1 MAKAA
6 SKPKKIPAKMPAKS
20 KSSAAAKAA
29 PPARKAL
36 AKSAPKP
43 VAKAAA
49 KASGKP
55 AAKPLAK
62 ALTKAA
68 PPKVAAK
75 PAPKKAAPAKAAPVA
90 VKAGKWVF
98 TFGDGKAE
106 GRSEMRDL
114 LGGKGAN
121 LAEMANLG
129 LPVPPGFTIPTSVC
143 TYFYA
148 HDKSYP
154 KELQSQVEKAL
165 DYVGKLTGKIFGDAR
180 NPLLVSVRSGAR
192 ASMPGMMDTVLNLGL
207 NDQTVEALAE
217 LSGDRRFAYD
227 SYRRFITMYSDV
239 VLGFEHH
246 HFEEILD
253 TFKDSQGYTLDTDL
267 SADDWVELVGKY
279 KDAVAR
285 ETGKDFPQDP
295 HDQLWGAIGAVFSSW
310 MNARAVTYRKLH
322 DIPESWGTAVNVQAM
337 VFGNMGETSAT
348 GVAFTRNPSTGESK
362 LYGEFLINAQGEDVV
377 AGIRTPQDITEDA
390 RKESGS
396 DKASMESAMPEAFKE
411 LTRIYTLLE
420 KHYRDMQDME
430 FTVEQGKLWMLQTR
444 GGKRTAKAAL
454 RIAVELAN
462 EGLISKQEAVTRIDP
477 ASLDQ
482 LLHPTI
488 DPNAKRDVIA
498 TGLPASPGAASG
510 EIVFSSDEAAKLQ
523 SDGRKVILVRIE
535 TSPED
540 IHGMHAAEGILTTR
554 GGMTSHAAVVA
565 RGMGKP
571 CVSGC
576 GTIRVDYGRGTMS
589 IGSRTF
595 KTGDVITIDGSL
607 GQVLA
612 GRMPMIEPELSGE
625 FGTLMNWADQVR
637 KIGVRVNGDT
647 PDDARTA
654 IKFGA
659 EGIGLC
665 RTEHMFFE
673 ETRIR
678 TVREMILSEDEQ
690 SRRAALAKLLPMQ
703 RADFVELFEIMKG
716 LPVTIRLLDPPLH
729 EFLPHTHAEVEEVA
743 RAMNTDPRRLADRA
757 RELSEFNPML
767 GFRGC
772 RIAIAYPEI
781 AEMQARAIFEAAVE
795 AQKRTGKAVGL
806 EVMVPLI
813 ATKAEL
819 DLVKARIDATAQA
832 VMRET
837 NTKLAYQVGTMIE
850 LPRACLLAGEIAES
864 AEFFSFGTN
873 DLTQTTYGIS
883 RDDAASFLGPYV
895 AKGIL
900 SVDPFIS
907 LDQEGVGEL
916 VKIGVA
922 RGRKT
927 RAKLKVGICGEHGG
941 DPASVAFCHHIGL
954 DYVSCSPYR
963 VPIARLAAAQ
973 AALGKAVASQA

>member
-1 MAKAA
+1 MAKAVA
-6 SKPKKIPAKMPAKS
+6 KPKKITAKS
-20 KSSAAAKAA
+20 KPSMPVRAKAA
-29 PPARKAL
+29 RPPASARKAL
-36 AKSAPKP
+36 ESSAKPALKHTGK
-43 VAKAAA
+43 VIA
-49 KASGKP
+49 GKP
-55 AAKPLAK
+55 AAD
-62 ALTKAA
+62 
-68 PPKVAAK
+68 AAK
-75 PAPKKAAPAKAAPVA
+75 S
-90 VKAGKWVF
+90 GKWVF

-106 GRSEMRDL
+106 GKAELRDL

-148 HDKSYP
+148 HDKAYP
-154 KELQSQVEKAL
+154 KELKAQVEKAL
-165 DYVGKLTGKIFGDAR
+165 DHVGKLTGKAFGDSK
-180 NPLLVSVRSGAR
+180 NPLLVSVRSGGR

-207 NDQTVEALAE
+207 NDKTVEALAE

-227 SYRRFITMYSDV
+227 SCRRFITMYSDV
-239 VLGFEHH
+239 VLGFEHS
-246 HFEEILD
+246 HFEDILD
-253 TFKDSQGYTLDTDL
+253 TFKDGQGYTLDTDL
-267 SADDWVELVGKY
+267 TGNDWIDLVGRY

-295 HDQLWGAIGAVFSSW
+295 HDQLWGAIGGVFSSW
-310 MNARAVTYRKLH
+310 MNARAVTYRRLH

-337 VFGNMGETSAT
+337 VFGNMGDTSAT
-348 GVAFTRNPSTGESK
+348 GVAFTRNPSTGESR
-362 LYGEFLINAQGEDVV
+362 LYGAFLINAQGEDVV
-377 AGIRTPQDITEDA
+377 AGIRTPQDITEYA
-390 RKESGS
+390 RNESGS
-396 DKASMESAMPEAFKE
+396 DKASMETAMPDAFKE

-462 EGLISKQEAVTRIDP
+462 EGLISKKEAISRIDP

-488 DPNAKRDVIA
+488 DPSAKRDVIA
-498 TGLPASPGAASG
+498 TGLPASPGAAAG

-523 SDGRKVILVRIE
+523 ADGRKVILVRIE

-576 GTIRVDYGRGTMS
+576 GNIRVDYGRGTMS
-589 IGSRTF
+589 VGSRTF

-612 GRMPMIEPELSGE
+612 GRMPMIEPKLSGE
-625 FGTLMNWADQVR
+625 FGTLMGWADSVR
-637 KIGVRVNGDT
+637 KLGVRVNADT
-647 PDDARTA
+647 PEDARTA
-654 IKFGA
+654 IKFGG
-659 EGIGLC
+659 EGIGVC
-665 RTEHMFFE
+665 RTRAVVLR

-678 TVREMILSEDEQ
+678 PGGEMIPPEDEQ
-690 SRRAALAKLLPMQ
+690 PRRAALSKLLPMQ

-729 EFLPHTHAEVEEVA
+729 EFLPHTQAEIEEVA

-757 RELSEFNPML
+757 RELAEFNPML

-772 RIAIAYPEI
+772 RLAIAYPEI

-795 AQKRTGKAVGL
+795 AGKRTAKPVVP

-813 ATKAEL
+813 ATRQEF
-819 DLVKARIDATAQA
+819 DLVKASIDAMAKAVAQ
-832 VMRET
+832 ET
-837 NTKLAYQVGTMIE
+837 GATLDYQVGTMID
-850 LPRACLLAGEIAES
+850 LPRAALMAGEIAAT
-864 AEFFSFGTN
+864 AEFFSYGTN
-873 DLTQTTYGIS
+873 DLTQTTFGIS
-883 RDDAASFLGPYV
+883 RDDAASFLGAYTE
-895 AKGIL
+895 KGIL
-900 SVDPFIS
+900 AVDPFVTI
-907 LDQEGVGEL
+907 DRDGVGEL
-916 VKIGVA
+916 VRIA
-922 RGRKT
+922 TERGRKV
-927 RAKLKVGICGEHGG
+927 RPDLKLGICGEHGG
-941 DPASVAFCHHIGL
+941 DPASIAFCHEIGL
-954 DYVSCSPYR
+954 DYVSCSPFR

-973 AALGKAVASQA
+973 AALGKGAASTA